1 MVVAYFKNRSEH
13 TNNQNA
19 QNAAEFFELNTA
31 QRKITAKF

>member
-19 QNAAEFFELNTA
+19 RNEVEFFALGSA